1 MPKGAWDQLQV
12 RGQLFLLW
20 KKGDIWAWKVSGQA
34 DFERSLEAEGA
45 LHRGIEGQ
53 RKFKEIQETAVT
65 KIPGAIDRKMGQI
78 VKSLDSASQSLDF
91 ILWVAGNW

>member
-1 MPKGAWDQLQV
+1 MGPATGE
-12 RGQLFLLW
+12 RTTLLLR

-34 DFERSLEAEGA
+34 DFERSLKAGA

-53 RKFKEIQETAVT
+53 RKFKEIQETTVT
-65 KIPGAIDRKMGQI
+65 RIPGAIERKMGQT

-91 ILWVAGNW
+91 ILWVAGSW